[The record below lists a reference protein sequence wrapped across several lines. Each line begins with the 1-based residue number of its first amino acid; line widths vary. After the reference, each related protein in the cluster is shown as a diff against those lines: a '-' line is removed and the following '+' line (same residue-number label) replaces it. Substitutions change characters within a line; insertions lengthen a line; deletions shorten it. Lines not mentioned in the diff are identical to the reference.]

1 MAMDQYLYIP
11 FLGGWTSIYQ
21 LFWCSPGAQGF
32 DPSPN
37 PNFCRTPMVFL
48 RGIHWFLPMKVPAV
62 AYRARTSS
70 SQFQWRT
77 WLMPRDV
84 KVRQSAEI
92 GCKNEKSI
100 SKIRSWSV
108 CCFSQKNEDEQ
119 GVSTVG
125 VDVIIG
131 DTFSETWWNSLWDIF
146 SAGVQKGVTMFN
158 IILLRKLPSGIG
170 EIVCGNGNFKQTMT
184 MSSKYKLEAITMRM

>member
-11 FLGGWTSIYQ
+11 FLGGWTSIDQ

-146 SAGVQKGVTMFN
+146 FSRCSERRHYVQHYFIAEATQWN
-158 IILLRKLPSGIG
+158 WRNRLRKW
-170 EIVCGNGNFKQTMT
+170 
-184 MSSKYKLEAITMRM
+184 KLQANDDDV